1 MPDLDPGHCSFTDQL
16 LATWPREKWESSIV
30 LVAYS
35 GGPDSTALI
44 SSLAQLQ
51 SNRKRLVAAH
61 FNHGLRGSASAGD
74 QAFAEQVC
82 RDLDIQCVVGSA
94 DPAEFERGCRGEGW
108 EAAARQ
114 LRYQF
119 LLETAAQSGTRYVV
133 TGHTRDD
140 QVETIL
146 HNIIRGTGLA
156 GLAGIPRV
164 RCLSEAVS
172 LVRPLL
178 NHSRQQVLDY
188 LQKSDLSHRLDEANL
203 EERFTRNRIRH
214 KLLPWLESEFN
225 SDVRSSLIRLGQ
237 IAAEAQASL
246 REIAQQALDRAIRE
260 QNEEAV
266 ILELKPLQPLSIH
279 LRRECFVMIW
289 QRQGWP
295 LQSMHFHH
303 WQQLAESTKPP
314 SNTTQ
319 GPFPGDIQVT
329 LTGAELRIQR
339 NPHTN

>member
-1 MPDLDPGHCSFTDQL
+1 MSEHDPGHTSFTDQL
-16 LATWPREKWESSIV
+16 LATWPRKRWEGSIV

-44 SSLAQLQ
+44 SSLAELQ
-51 SNRKRLVAAH
+51 PNRQRLVAAH
-61 FNHGLRGSASAGD
+61 FNHGLRDSASAGD

-82 RDLDIQCVVGSA
+82 RDLKIQCVVGNA
-94 DPAEFERGCRGEGW
+94 DQAEFKRERRGEGW
-108 EAAARQ
+108 ESAARQ

-119 LLETAAQSGTRYVV
+119 LLETAEQSGARYIV

-140 QVETIL
+140 QVETVL

-164 RCLSEAVS
+164 RCLNEAVS

-188 LQKSDLSHRLDEANL
+188 LQESDLPHRLDETNL

-225 SDVRSSLIRLGQ
+225 SDVRAALVRLSQ
-237 IAAEAQASL
+237 IAAESQASL
-246 REIAQQALDRAIRE
+246 REIAEGVLDRAIGQCDE
-260 QNEEAV
+260 NKV
-266 ILELKPLQPLSIH
+266 ILELEPLRELSIH
-279 LRRECFVMIW
+279 LRRECFVLLW

-303 WQQLAESTKPP
+303 WQQLAESTEPL
-314 SNTTQ
+314 SNTTLA
-319 GPFPGDIQVT
+319 PFPGDVQVAQT
-329 LTGAELRIQR
+329 DTELRIQGP
-339 NPHTN
+339 PHAN